1 MMYGCDGS
9 PSGDYQWCE
18 SCEGSWCEQC
28 SSDEDFFI
36 CPFCED
42 EFCNKCIPGPGSACK
57 SCENKVRKGL
67 LTYEEDYKDVYG
79 HYDHMYR
86 Y

>member
-1 MMYGCDGS
+1 
-9 PSGDYQWCE
+9 
-18 SCEGSWCEQC
+18 
-28 SSDEDFFI
+28 
-36 CPFCED
+36 
-42 EFCNKCIPGPGSACK
+42 
-57 SCENKVRKGL
+57 VRKGL